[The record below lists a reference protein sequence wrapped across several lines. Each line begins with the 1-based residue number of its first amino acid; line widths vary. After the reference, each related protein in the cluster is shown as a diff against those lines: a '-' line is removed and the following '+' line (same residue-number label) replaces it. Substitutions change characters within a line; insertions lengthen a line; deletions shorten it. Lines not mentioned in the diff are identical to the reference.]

1 MTPRCIVEVRWGKLA
16 GTKGVLAPGQTL
28 RVGHSER
35 ADLPVPVDPR
45 LSNTHFELTWD
56 GEKCL
61 VRDLESATGIT
72 LGGNPVRTAEV
83 PHGGWI
89 RAGKTDF
96 MVYVEGRTP
105 PGDDEDEDEGEEDEA
120 LRAERQRRRE
130 GAQRALAVLRA
141 EAAKAPLYAVLDAAR
156 DARILVLLRESI
168 EPHRSLYEGEEGE
181 PFEDVAPYIVG
192 PFAPDS
198 RLLERLCV
206 EGWGRRWG
214 IHCTS
219 REPVREVRRHFR
231 RFLMVEVEETRERVY
246 FRFYDPDVLRG
257 FAEVWTPMQRGQLL
271 AMVDAILVED
281 ETGVAT
287 LS

>member
-1 MTPRCIVEVRWGKLA
+1 MAPRCIVEVRWGKLA
-16 GTKGVLAPGQTL
+16 GTKAVIASGETL

-45 LSNTHFELTWD
+45 LSNAHFELTWD
-56 GEKCL
+56 GARCL

-72 LGGNPVRTAEV
+72 LGGDPVRQAEV

-96 MVYVEGRTP
+96 MVYVEGHTP
-105 PGDDEDEDEGEEDEA
+105 PPDDDEDEEELGEEA
-120 LRAERQRRRE
+120 RAERDE
-130 GAQRALAVLRA
+130 QRAGAARALEVLRTQ
-141 EAAKAPLYAVLDAAR
+141 AARAPLYAVLDAAR
-156 DARILVLLRESI
+156 DERILVLLRESV

-206 EGWGRRWG
+206 EGWSKRWG
-214 IHCTS
+214 IYCTS

-231 RFLMVEVEETRERVY
+231 RFLMVEVEDTRERVY

-257 FAEVWTPMQRGQLL
+257 FAEVWTPMQRGQML
-271 AMVDAILVED
+271 AMVGELLVED
-281 ETGVAT
+281 ETGVCT
-287 LS
+287 FS